1 MKQDFLIDSYMQNLF
16 GQVYR
21 DPFAD
26 VRNKEDAQAVCREL
40 QQKLHSVFA
49 VDLIPGKKAKA
60 ETRCIREDD
69 RGAYIQKKLTVTF
82 CDNLTMPVYL
92 LVPKKINKKAPCTVA
107 LCGHGYGVRQIVGV
121 RKNGSPKKLPFIDD
135 YQKHFAVQLAER
147 GCIVA
152 APELFGFGEMKLK
165 KDMNIPFYSS
175 SCKTISSHLLPFG
188 ITTASM
194 RILQAQVCA
203 DILLQMHEADA
214 DRLGIMGISGGGL
227 TALYTAALDERFQRI
242 CISGY
247 VNSFRT
253 SILSMWHCPDNY
265 FPDIIRY
272 GDIGDFAATLA
283 PRTLVT
289 ESGKRDPL
297 FPLEGSLEG
306 IEKIRRVYSLL
317 DAENKYTAD
326 IFDGEHRV
334 SGAHSFRILS
344 E

>member
-1 MKQDFLIDSYMQNLF
+1 MKQDFLIDSYMQGLF

-26 VRNKEDAQAVCREL
+26 VHNKEDAQAVCRDL
-40 QQKLHSVFA
+40 QKKLQTVFA
-49 VDLIPGKKAKA
+49 VDLIPGKKEKA
-60 ETRCIREDD
+60 DIRCIREDD
-69 RGAYIQKKLTVTF
+69 RGTYIQKKLAVTF
-82 CDNLTMPVYL
+82 CDALTMPVYL
-92 LVPKKINKKAPCTVA
+92 LVPKNGGKKAPCTVA

-121 RKNGSPKKLPFIDD
+121 QKNGRPRKLPFFDE

-165 KDMNIPFYSS
+165 KDMKIPFYSS
-175 SCKTISSHLLPFG
+175 SCKTVSSHLLPFG

-194 RILQAQVCA
+194 RILQAQLCA
-203 DILLQMHEADA
+203 DILLQMPEADA
-214 DRLGIMGISGGGL
+214 GKLGIMGISGGGL
-227 TALYTAALDERFQRI
+227 TALYAAVLDERFQRI

-272 GDIGDFAATLA
+272 GDIGDFAAALA

-297 FPLEGSLEG
+297 FPIEGSLES

-326 IFDGEHRV
+326 VFDGKHRV